1 MSFSVSLRDAP
12 RDPHLQ
18 MNLQE
23 RFARLEDTL
32 LSQFRE
38 AGFVQHRGDR
48 GENREELL
56 RDFLERHL
64 PQKYGVLKGEII
76 SREGARSH
84 SADIIIY
91 DALNAPVLYSG
102 RTAVVPVES
111 VYGIIE
117 AKSTLSKAELVDAIG
132 KVESFKRL
140 APRDLSVIQTRE
152 YMTVHRPCRPF
163 GAVVGY
169 RLGDNSLS
177 SLSANLEEENRRIH
191 DVNYFANVVAV
202 LGEGLLHFEL
212 VDFAKGTKEPLLDTD
227 RFVDWTLTKHKHA
240 REGTQGDEDMVRS
253 VAVAAGDRTFG
264 RFFVFLL
271 IMLERLRLGVPDLGR
286 YYDPDLPMMI
296 VRES

>member
-1 MSFSVSLRDAP
+1 
-12 RDPHLQ
+12 

-38 AGFVQHRGDR
+38 AGFVQHAGDR

-56 RDFLERHL
+56 QAFLERHL
-64 PQKYGVLKGEII
+64 PRKYGVLKGEII
-76 SREGARSH
+76 TASGETSH

-91 DALNAPVLYSG
+91 DALNAPVMYSG
-102 RTAVVPVES
+102 RTAVLPIEC

-117 AKSTLSKAELVDAIG
+117 VKSTLSKAEFLDTLR

-140 APRDLSVIQTRE
+140 APRDLTVIQTRE
-152 YMTVHRPCRPF
+152 YVTLHRPSRPF
-163 GAVVGY
+163 GAVIGY

-177 SLSANLEEENRRIH
+177 SLARNLEEENKRIH
-191 DVNYFANVVAV
+191 DVNYFTNIVAV

-212 VDFAKGTKEPLLDTD
+212 VDFIKGTKEPLLDTD
-227 RFVDWTLTKHKHA
+227 RFVDWLLTKQKHLA
-240 REGTQGDEDMVRS
+240 EGKPIDQDLVR
-253 VAVAAGDRTFG
+253 AVTLSAGDRTFG

-271 IMLERLRLGVPDLGR
+271 IMLERLRLGIPDLGR
-286 YYDPDLPMMI
+286 YYDPDLPLMI
-296 VRES
+296 ARES